1 MPEETTPTAETAATT
16 PAPEAQDAK
25 GTTDPAAELEAL
37 RAKYERAQKDLTKF
51 RTRAE
56 EVEAA
61 QKQAEEERLSK
72 APLEE
77 KLAAL
82 EAEREKLTKAAQDAE
97 TRRVTAERMA
107 TLTGKVADPK
117 AALKLL
123 DDDHLTGDG
132 DVNVDALLK
141 AYPFLAPTHPGS
153 VNIPASRS
161 SKEPTHMRPEDF
173 RGKSQAW
180 IAENLHRLKAPDK
193 E

>member
-1 MPEETTPTAETAATT
+1 MTTEPATAETA
-16 PAPEAQDAK
+16 PEQAPEAQDAQ
-25 GTTDPAAELEAL
+25 GTNTDPAAELEAL

-82 EAEREKLTKAAQDAE
+82 EAERDKLTKAAQEAE
-97 TRRVTAERMA
+97 NRRVTAERTA
-107 TLTGKVADPK
+107 ALTGKVADPK

-123 DDDHLTGDG
+123 DEHHVTDDG
-132 DVNVDALLK
+132 VNIDALLK
-141 AYPFLAPTHPGS
+141 DYPFLAPSSSGT
-153 VNIPASRS
+153 VNIPGSRGA
-161 SKEPTHMRPEDF
+161 KEPTHLRDTDF
-173 RGKSQAW
+173 RGKSPAW
-180 IAENLHRLKAPDK
+180 IAENLHKLKPPSK